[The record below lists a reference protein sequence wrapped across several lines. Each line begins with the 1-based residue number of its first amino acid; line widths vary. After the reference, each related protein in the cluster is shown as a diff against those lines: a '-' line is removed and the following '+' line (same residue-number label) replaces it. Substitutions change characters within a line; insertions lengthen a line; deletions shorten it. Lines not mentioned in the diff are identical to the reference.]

1 MNVVQFLESFVIPP
15 SIPVCYPIPWTCHA
29 VKGNVEFLP
38 GGHFETVVILFDCYH
53 VSLLCV
59 CAHRGWPVFS
69 LCQSTTHNNTDNNN
83 HHYDNGTKTCFIIDW
98 YKLNTSKFYQQLTIG
113 KLVKCTPS
121 NLRRNAPCLQA
132 WVNWADKTR
141 YCECQ
146 FKQNYI
152 L

>member
-1 MNVVQFLESFVIPP
+1 MWNSYQE
-15 SIPVCYPIPWTCHA
+15 
-29 VKGNVEFLP
+29 G
-38 GGHFETVVILFDCYH
+38 ILR
-53 VSLLCV
+53 LLSYCLIAIMSHCCVCV